1 MGIVIYLQI
10 CYTTYTFKEFNM
22 LEYDFNQL
30 DDDFITLWSNFILY
44 HDTSAIIEPLQRL
57 AEKGQVNAIQCWYL
71 LKKPE
76 QQNQIIDSIVDG
88 YYGDAFNE
96 ALAIANRTYDRTK
109 PELLALKEKIAEYHE
124 KGKKCAL
131 PRMDE
136 ELVVTEEIDNI
147 YFRERYRL
155 VEQFRATEYAKQLVN
170 ATELTELAA
179 TTTKSCLIW
188 ERLFEIYAA
197 NSLILN
203 CNRISEKDHQSIRKA
218 LRKRLKVDP
227 QNSVSKFTLAKSLSF
242 FSDGKGFE
250 SINILKELT
259 NRPLPSV
266 ANNSCEQEET
276 ILR

>member
-1 MGIVIYLQI
+1 
-10 CYTTYTFKEFNM
+10 M

-30 DDDFITLWSNFILY
+30 DDDFITLWSNFVLY

-109 PELLALKEKIAEYHE
+109 PELLALKEKIAEYHK

-147 YFRERYRL
+147 YFRERDRL
-155 VEQFRATEYAKQLVN
+155 VEQFRATEYAKQLIN
-170 ATELTELAA
+170 AAELTELAA

-188 ERLFEIYAA
+188 ERLFEIYEA

-203 CNRISEKDHQSIRKA
+203 CNRISEKDHHSVRKA
-218 LRKRLKVDP
+218 LRKRLKVAP
-227 QNSVSKFTLAKSLSF
+227 QDAVSKFTLAKSLSF

-250 SINILKELT
+250 SINILKELA
-259 NRPLPSV
+259 NRPLI
-266 ANNSCEQEET
+266 SCRSNRSQKIDDSLQQDAWEHYDQIE
-276 ILR
+276 R